1 MSAETSSRNTHSQLL
16 QTPFN
21 SFTLQFSS
29 NSHLQFSF
37 QPTQLPSQPL
47 QPTNFDH
54 SLRIA
59 PYFIEPGVRGGAISK
74 PTSSSD
80 PSIPIGPALH
90 VVRLSGLGF
99 SQTPVWSAHAAHVW
113 PLAGGCGAATAFV
126 QPNVGILTQKAR
138 VRVDGGTLWP
148 AKRG

>member
-1 MSAETSSRNTHSQLL
+1 MA
-16 QTPFN
+16 
-21 SFTLQFSS
+21 
-29 NSHLQFSF
+29 
-37 QPTQLPSQPL
+37 
-47 QPTNFDH
+47 
-54 SLRIA
+54 
-59 PYFIEPGVRGGAISK
+59 K

-99 SQTPVWSAHAAHVW
+99 SQTPVWSAHATHVW